1 MRNDSLIN
9 QKKNDINNKSDIIF
23 NSNKNIIDNI
33 KNNCKNIINNE
44 SKNNENQNELIKK
57 FNKLNININENR
69 KENNNLFNNYIGYNP
84 RNGIKNRNILNTI
97 NYIGSYNTDY
107 KLNNYKASFSMFSN
121 PKKISSYNSMTR
133 CVRYDNLDFK
143 EDNLRDKILKGQN
156 NENNQKISLPN
167 LNICNKENKRNLSL
181 NKKYNKIS
189 INKLPQRNISHSS
202 IKKASYSLHHYNGLK
217 DSIENLD
224 KIKIDLFSS
233 ISKSSNFLIPLISS
247 KNNNYLEYENN
258 KNEEQKNI
266 KYSDII
272 IKNEND
278 NNNIRE
284 NSKNNKDSNN
294 KLKNINKKI
303 NLDTNNYNLLLNFDK
318 SFITKLHKIKIEK
331 GIMGNKIFEKLNK
344 NLLNKEY
351 NGLVTFENNITDSKL
366 PLINGLHKNNITKNR
381 INQKI
386 KIKLK

>member
-1 MRNDSLIN
+1 MRNDN
-9 QKKNDINNKSDIIF
+9 QKKNDIKNQSDIIF
-23 NSNKNIIDNI
+23 NLNKNIINNNNNNSKNIIDN
-33 KNNCKNIINNE
+33 E
-44 SKNNENQNELIKK
+44 SKNSENQDELIKR

-97 NYIGSYNTDY
+97 NFIGSHNTDY

-121 PKKISSYNSMTR
+121 PKKISSYNSVKK
-133 CVRYDNLDFK
+133 CILCDNLNFK
-143 EDNLRDKILKGQN
+143 EDNLRDKILKEHN

-167 LNICNKENKRNLSL
+167 LNICNKEKKINLSL
-181 NKKYNKIS
+181 NKKYNKIN

-202 IKKASYSLHHYNGLK
+202 IKKSSYSLHHYNGLK

-224 KIKIDLFSS
+224 KYKIDLFST
-233 ISKSSNFLIPLISS
+233 ISKSSNILIPLISS
-247 KNNNYLEYENN
+247 KKNNNYLEYENN

-266 KYSDII
+266 KYNDII

-278 NNNIRE
+278 NNIEE
-284 NSKNNKDSNN
+284 NSKNNKNSNN
-294 KLKNINKKI
+294 KLKNINKNI

-331 GIMGNKIFEKLNK
+331 GIMRDKFFEKLNK
-344 NLLNKEY
+344 KLLNNEY
-351 NGLVTFENNITDSKL
+351 NGLVTFENNIINSKL
-366 PLINGLHKNNITKNR
+366 PLINGLHRNNISKNR
-381 INQKI
+381 INQKF